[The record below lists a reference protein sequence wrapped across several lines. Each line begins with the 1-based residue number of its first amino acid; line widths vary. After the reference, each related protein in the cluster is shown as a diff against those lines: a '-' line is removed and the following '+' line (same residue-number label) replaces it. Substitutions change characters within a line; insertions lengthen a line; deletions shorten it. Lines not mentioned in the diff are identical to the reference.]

1 MDTKWNSRQ
10 MNSHLK
16 RMFKMGKTWKDK
28 NKWEKKKEDKTIKKS
43 KKEYEMN
50 DNNRK
55 FNKVVS
61 FEWSDIEEYEN

>member
-1 MDTKWNSRQ
+1 
-10 MNSHLK
+10 
-16 RMFKMGKTWKDK
+16 MGKTWKDTQ
-28 NKWEKKKEDKTIKKS
+28 KWEKKKEDKTIKKS

>member
-1 MDTKWNSRQ
+1 
-10 MNSHLK
+10 
-16 RMFKMGKTWKDK
+16 MGKTWKDK